1 MAKIIE
7 DKALGLEFVS
17 DDPLKSYNP
26 SLTIKPTG
34 DFDIP
39 GIGKVSKEAFA
50 PVNLW
55 ESDPTRQAA
64 VGQYLQGFDIA
75 DKYLSRENITPEDL
89 DDINEVMYRNQ
100 STVEAVANGF
110 VSRAISILPKTLNV
124 IGSIGGLGYGMMD
137 YMFDA
142 INPNEEAD
150 LGRSLNQGLD
160 NFWVR
165 GMNHWDE
172 SLKELMPVFGSK
184 YGYYSDSL
192 MDNLSSAK
200 FWGEDLFDGVAF
212 TVSAFVPGAG
222 WAKALDVMSKT
233 AKGANFFAQTAK
245 FAKYGKA
252 AQAMNAMSKEQ
263 LVASGVDKLTN
274 ILTTATNVIN
284 ESALE
289 AYEATKNFDKDTFI
303 AKKLQESPEAKRI
316 MQLEEQVS
324 MMRDDSE
331 IAGLINPEEG
341 PKAMKMRELQEA
353 KDNLLNQLDEEYLE
367 AKGQLGLNVFRA
379 NNLVLVLPDYLQ
391 SKLFTKAFGNASK
404 SIRAEARQTAN
415 KAIRTSSLK
424 EGFKQ
429 AGYAVG
435 REGFWEE
442 NAQTAS
448 STYYQEKAFGSPRID
463 NDVVGILDNM
473 VQNATF
479 QDKEGAKSIILGA
492 AAGGLS
498 SFGLGAYA
506 QREKNKEFDKETKLW
521 QNILTIAGA
530 SIKTAVDDWR
540 GLADENGNISTD
552 NFIKAFTF
560 AKDKKASIESQ
571 QVALLLGNEIAHE
584 LGRNDE
590 ITKLFWGEVSS
601 VNGSKYTSQE
611 EAIEVV
617 KSKLT
622 ALKEAEGADKET
634 IAMADGFVAKV
645 DRLSENLKKAEET
658 IDKVID
664 SENANAVDNKGILT
678 RSLFFAMNKLAEVN
692 DLIDN
697 AETISDKQRESL
709 GALATE
715 YQEAIDALS
724 DRTQVK
730 GLVQKFTDD
739 ANYHLALQN
748 QIAEETA
755 KPKET
760 QDPTKLKVLKYQLE
774 EFYEIY
780 GFQTAADKKS
790 RRAWGNNSLR
800 IGFAPTDVVNRG
812 TLGLRDKYFYD
823 LGRDALVHNEAER
836 LMADESGDVTAAEIV
851 SFVESDAL
859 HYLTKA
865 EADKFAAIADSKV
878 EALNE
883 AKSNSIV
890 VGEDYS
896 VDYTAFNELSKSPD
910 NIFTEKNSSKPSEL
924 INSAVAKKS
933 QERSE
938 FIGSE
943 DKEMSFANNIRR
955 RLATKF
961 KRDTDIMIE
970 KINEDIDSYS
980 NIEAIDARINDTQD
994 RIDVFEQSE
1003 DHKDLFK
1010 GDSAKFI
1017 ESLKEQK
1024 AVLEQLKGAAINNKG
1039 NKEAL
1044 DTKLKNIENQSMMS
1058 AFGLTLDGNKV
1069 KISNMVLIDKIKAIV
1084 GVDALNKLI
1093 SNLETDGMVGDY
1105 VFMDKFM
1112 YDLTE
1117 DQRTQISE
1125 AIKAEHAIVK
1135 DRLSKSVFRPKVA
1148 DGRLDQ
1154 YAAILENPQK
1164 ILTVF
1169 LGSKKKFK
1177 KGEDGYI
1184 FLLSTTNKKNII
1196 DRYMTHGNLD
1206 LLLEEITIDN
1216 GKTLMSE
1223 NVKLTAQDVA
1233 DTVEFLKDM
1242 IQMRNNARILS
1253 DLASTSDMSK
1263 FAKAE
1268 KDLLTSTTIGPSQ
1281 QQRSTIKRMYKWL
1294 GDFSSTKNS
1303 GFSDMIITNGIAGTG
1318 KTMVVA
1324 KMLFKILAKTNGIS
1338 VNKNVVV
1345 LGATKEVADNLSNS
1359 IGKTIGATSKAVED
1373 LKEEDLN
1380 DNISIIAV
1388 DEIGVPDIV
1397 RLGELSIKLR
1407 NVNAKRIERGLKPIK
1422 LIGFGDPNQV
1432 TEVKGDNASRITE
1445 LEGKVDGVQTTDLI
1459 DIKFAPTLLVQY
1471 RSDVDA
1477 INEAADEFSGR
1488 KKPVKNISA
1497 VSNVKNDDYEA
1508 KDAKGVHAYDNIN
1521 SFIQRIEGFLKANE
1535 NKTITLAYNTPEN
1548 KDEIYKRLSD
1558 EARKRVVFKNFFE
1571 LQGLTIDNLFINVK
1585 VEGID
1590 QKRFNSSM
1598 YMLLSR
1604 ATNYV
1609 AINDNHRN
1617 FTQKVDPVSIGKVAD
1632 RNIEQKVKNKD
1643 AYDKVVEEELA
1654 VMGDVVVVKKPTP
1667 KKPAKPSVQPTK
1679 ADEPELNPVNHQP
1692 ADPIEEEIDD
1702 TDDREITAEEK
1713 AELAAKEA
1721 ERVKTKSDD
1730 AKVGDIIEDTWEP
1743 GQVKIENPSGA
1754 NFKAADLKDGDKLF
1768 VLKMTPS
1775 EVKDRPKEVAILVK
1789 EIEVAGEKK
1798 YIEVAWLNRE
1808 EVKALGLEGHPLFK
1822 SKKGVDRSKDNDMY
1836 SDVEHAMFKDESGNL
1851 IQVNVDAARGF
1862 KVKYDPNIKATGNII
1877 SDTAGYVANKFK
1889 ILTGKLNVEYF
1900 LPTRS
1905 TMDKTNPKNIYSS
1918 LPLDLGV
1925 PYLIVTLPNGKTI
1938 HVRLN
1943 PKPFT
1948 KDNSW
1953 TINGVSAFERLEL
1966 FTEGSKTIIK
1976 WLEENSI
1983 ATAIGSSSYRDL
1995 LHAIGSSK
2003 ELMLAVDNDKKFKL
2017 AENISATTFEG
2028 ASSNR
2033 VDAEKMSMFFG
2044 GNIDLFNSFIAENK
2058 TALENV
2064 LNQYFSVKEETEIIN
2079 ITDSVKN
2086 GDPYKLGGAFEAFA
2100 DVVND
2105 KFASMLSG
2113 PLGAELAKNNPSK
2126 ETILEIFGIELE
2138 LTKDNVPSE
2147 SETNKSLTAAADEFA
2162 KEFKKL
2168 HGVRITK
2175 ERLVEIANEAW
2186 IAFEE
2191 GRMFPGGSS
2200 KKISK
2205 NGSDINAFRII
2216 RNIYK
2221 QMLVFSPIEHT
2232 DENGITY
2239 KWHAEFDNRRVDGK
2253 HVITRAYPGEE
2264 DRPFIVQGRTT
2275 QNSPIQAILNNVA
2288 RSNKTINGKNLRK
2301 YAPKKRVLVTHY
2313 ESDAVTLLWESRVDK
2328 TTVDHPVVEGMHLDA
2343 RAHGVDEEAFKMYMS
2358 IRDAA
2363 IAEYNKTK
2371 GYTSNK
2377 DHTEED
2383 RVDIQSVLEASI
2395 EQELI
2400 DRLIKNEANTNWAM
2414 DDLDAILS
2422 GSTRRQIVSNE
2433 IRDANK
2439 NGLAAMRE
2447 YQENFSSDF
2456 AGIQESTLIIKRDV
2470 PAAKP
2475 EQAPAESASATQE
2488 DVDTTPEEEVEAGVG
2503 LLDIGG
2509 SLSDLG
2515 MPEDD
2520 FDSFDMAEQVEE
2532 SPVIIKENSLKKDP
2546 EAKPTREEVTPENFE
2561 KNNTI
2566 VKYAMAIVGGKLHGI
2581 KTAPDKESIYA
2592 ITSDGKIGVYSANSR
2607 QIMRNPAKA
2616 GGSKVSKIGSGE
2628 SIYVDFIPGRVD
2640 SDGVVLEQ
2648 PKIRLL
2654 SDSREAFLV
2663 KEGTSQ
2669 EQLGRVIN
2677 VNTALAYLRR
2687 LFPNT
2692 DINTFRF
2699 LESVRGQG
2707 KDVFGRF
2714 IDGIIEVEKIAKS
2727 DNLYE
2732 NIVRHEAFHKVWREF
2747 MTASDRKIVVE
2758 AYLKTLPKE
2767 EQARYSNMSY
2777 AYLSMELEEHIARA
2791 YQVYNKNQDIKPGPM
2806 RKAML
2811 FLKRIFRDLVYLL
2824 TGNPAELNHYFN
2836 LIDYGFFNTQFD
2848 QFRGSK
2854 GYYGIIKD
2862 FQSVDNYIYAKEFVA
2877 ETYKY
2882 FLFNGRGASKIPM
2895 SQQEINAAVILVAQD
2910 RLNKRRAFLNA
2921 NAQKYM
2927 DKELTK
2933 EQVEKYEQA
2942 EKESKAY
2949 EMLLLSDKVL
2959 RDTEKL
2965 NDYKKILDD
2974 ETIDKE
2980 SKEYKEAKEAYDK
2993 TVARINKAKGQDFP
3007 RFSKIL
3013 DEILPGRADN
3023 KLATG
3028 VLNTGEQAE
3037 DTDLDYEDE
3046 EEFKDPSADSGVTAL
3061 SPFEAN
3067 SDKHDRET
3075 KMFASVKHALSTAR
3089 NLRYNTFIENGLAFR
3104 MVFKWF
3110 EGLNNDSDEILLQVR
3125 NRMIND
3131 VFKGDHK
3138 ITDTELIRDYGNRED
3153 VSMYFALK
3161 EIHDIASSNFYGK
3174 RYYDANPE
3182 LKGSRLEDNI
3192 TAILDSKGDVAYL
3205 AVHKK
3210 GKNISKALLQDL
3222 KNNADVILVSAKDL
3236 KLDKNNKHVLMVEKL
3251 ISEAAENG
3259 VTLKDYEVSAVMQKE
3274 IFRNTWV
3281 EIQNTFSSM
3290 KESNLIVVK
3299 RKDSFKGIEY
3309 SVVSG
3314 ASTEKQQLVIN
3325 NIKDEIAKKFKTKPD
3340 FIAWIKTQA
3349 TTFDLKSADIDAM
3362 TDDQL
3367 KETITAFF
3375 KSIGITT
3382 KPDFK
3387 NTTRVIWDSVVREL
3401 NWFSSANMVKWA
3413 ESQEAKAADKIADE
3427 NDAIAGRKGEEDA
3440 DYIDEV
3446 FEEEG
3451 TILNKLAS
3459 VISSENTKKRAG
3471 SFRGADDKKRY
3482 TIVMSEFA
3490 TKVITQLK
3498 SHEFG
3503 VRGGGIKLP
3512 DYLKTDF
3519 MRANPI
3525 LAGLQKIH
3533 KFHLH
3538 GGNKYSNNYSEDKVV
3553 DYNKEG
3559 FQQYMERSFMAYFMR
3574 GFKKGGKAVEYFQPV
3589 YVKSNRKDT
3598 TPAKMNV
3605 LTSEKII
3612 DTIYPQIFNQQLLQ
3626 DPDLGD
3632 EWNVD
3637 DEGTPVDVFKFV
3649 NMGPLKQAIM
3659 DATDNKFTK
3668 EKFVEMMRQGKTWN
3682 DLDAVFGESTIK
3694 KTKENLNKYFDGIAK
3709 QLAQRMVTDG
3719 VKLHVDMAQMVENLL
3734 VFDGMDPKVA
3744 KETVEKEFK
3753 DFGTNLFQSASANA
3767 KKDGKGI
3774 YSNKA
3779 SMLEAAVRLFAMN
3792 NEVNSYALNQI
3803 FTGNQNVFGKGVSI
3817 LKRMSVI
3824 FGPGM
3829 GIATGPMGAKVK
3841 SNVLVLKDPTYGSE
3855 YRKLIYGQVGLTESE
3870 INELLSKNSRGA
3882 INYADGQGYITPKR
3896 AQELRRAVG
3905 ASYNLSTVGKPLWYD
3920 IDENGVAHAIKYSWI
3935 ELTDEIVSSDSTGG
3949 LKALRD
3955 LMEKHDV
3962 DEAVFAS
3969 AVKVG
3974 LPKGVI
3980 DWDSIMNGKVEDADV
3995 SKAMLQMKNA
4005 NYRLQLNPEH
4015 GFGDNN
4021 TTVPSQLM
4029 FILNILNNNVEEA
4042 DKAYDA
4048 LMNLYKI
4055 GFKELS
4061 EKIKKHGKLSEE
4073 KVLDTLKTKFKS
4085 SPSAEIESNLL
4096 DEGVTTDWPAITN
4109 KAFSQMTSLFSKNTI
4124 NQRLKG
4130 GKTVLMASNGV
4141 TINGRE
4147 LSYSI
4152 EVDADGRKTIMSEAV
4167 LTREAAKQILT
4178 SEEYKELNDAI
4189 AKGRTPNLIFTNGNL
4204 FGYRIPS
4211 SELHSGVALKIVGLI
4226 DGPGVNIVVPKY
4238 IVEVHGSDFDVDSLF
4253 VIGRE
4258 VLRDKEGYMLNYT
4271 ENEKTGLL
4279 ELWELEEDEINELS
4293 TKDKKRYYKNI
4304 ITEMLLNAISKKENF
4319 VRANSAI
4326 SLASLEGLRV
4336 KIARETG
4343 GSVVKTEKNLSNVLE
4358 AFEVHQSSHNGSDG
4372 VGIFASSFKAIAYA
4386 MRAGLNKAI
4395 PRVTIN
4401 DNDDRQ
4407 KLVFNGKLIDLL
4419 SNKISTFEMIDALV
4433 NAAVDNVKEQ
4443 ILPYFNL
4450 NANTMSSFVGMLALD
4465 SGETNGI
4472 SNSNELAGRMA
4483 RQLFFKNIADYK
4495 SGNSFMTTAGVIN
4508 DIAEALKKL
4517 GKDIPESYE
4526 DLTTEE
4532 LTKALSFNE
4541 KAGINS
4547 LNELFEKLKGTSDAE
4562 LIDFAAQQVKFFE
4575 FYKSFN
4581 KVGEDLSKLSGL
4593 MSILREFPSDAIALE
4608 TKVKDFGAVF
4618 EEIHDKAAKPIDED
4632 LERKIEYSNVK
4643 SKDSFSIDLQEL
4655 FVTAPHLAEAH
4666 KVLTELYLTTEFYFF
4681 KHSKEV
4687 KRFVEQVSGITGK
4700 ILNETSNDEV
4710 AEEDKEEG
4718 QSKSSMKQDVKTK
4731 VSMRDDVIKFLI
4743 NAINWDP
4750 AFPGY
4755 NNLPPAE
4762 IEVNKEKRTVA
4773 GVDAFK
4779 KHFGEKI
4786 YALKEHLKTVS
4797 SEQGVNKK
4805 ILTNKFID
4813 ELSPRVSWGGITEW
4827 SMPRSVDFK
4836 SEDLIRLK
4844 ADFEKLNKYDIKY
4857 NEATKKWEVTE
4868 TDDLSYKEWQKDF
4881 VRYGT
4886 IVNGMSFG
4894 ASSFSLALP
4903 SDLYMGLSDGLRA
4916 MVEVIKDNP
4925 KILYNNKNRFFIQYA
4940 FNNILKVK
4948 SIDTKA
4954 EKEGASYSGFVEI
4967 QGKEHFFNLKFPL
4980 EVTKDK
4986 DNNEIVHENMPSLIR
5001 RTGNKISDIFML
5013 VGTKDKHAY
5022 YIRLGAQR
5030 PTMTYNTTEEE
5041 FMAAASTEFKDNK
5054 DTIMSLNEFKGMS
5067 EDVVQT
5073 VWATLNEQVRA
5084 ERLFSVKVDTTLPH
5098 IIVPNTLE
5106 DKFKVQSDLVE
5117 MLAKKYGSESFMAIV
5132 RNQSDITIS
5141 NPRVVMLK
5149 KRSSDSL
5156 AVVGTKEDVIDSTSW
5171 EAVKDNETIKSS
5183 GWTKEDWDA
5192 KSQEE
5197 KDQFIKCYV

>member
-1 MAKIIE
+1 MAKTIE

-26 SLTIKPTG
+26 SIAVKQTG
-34 DFDIP
+34 DFDVP
-39 GIGKVSKEAFA
+39 GIGTVSRESLA

-55 ESDPTRQAA
+55 QADPTRQEA
-64 VGQYLQGFDIA
+64 VGQYMQGIDMA

-110 VSRAISILPKTLNV
+110 VSRTLSIIPKTLNT
-124 IGSIGGLGYGMMD
+124 IGSLGGLGYGMMD

-142 INPNEEAD
+142 INPNTEAD

-172 SLKELMPVFGSK
+172 GLKELMPVFGSK

-192 MDNLSSAK
+192 ADNLTSAK
-200 FWGEDLFDGVAF
+200 FWAEDGFDGLAF
-212 TVSAFVPGAG
+212 TASAFVPGAG
-222 WAKALDVMSKT
+222 WAKALDAMSKT
-233 AKGANFFAQTAK
+233 AKAADFFAKTAK
-245 FAKYGKA
+245 FAKFGKA
-252 AQAMNAMSKEQ
+252 AKAMDAMSKEQ

-303 AKKLQESPEAKRI
+303 AKRLQESPEAKRI

-379 NNLVLVLPDYLQ
+379 NNMVLVLPDYLQ

-404 SIRAEARQTAN
+404 SIRAEARQAAN
-415 KAIRTSSLK
+415 KAIRTTALK

-429 AGYAVG
+429 AGYAIG

-442 NAQTAS
+442 NAQTAA
-448 STYYQEKAFGSPRID
+448 STYYQEKAFGTPRID
-463 NDVVGILDNM
+463 NDVVGILDTM
-473 VQNATF
+473 VKNATF

-506 QREKNKEFDKETKLW
+506 QRQKNKEFDKEEKLW
-521 QNILTIAGA
+521 QNILNIAGA
-530 SIKTAVDDWR
+530 SVKTAVDDWR
-540 GLADENGNISTD
+540 ALADENGNISTE

-560 AKDKKASIESQ
+560 AKDKKDAIESQ

-611 EAIEVV
+611 EAIEVI
-617 KSKLT
+617 KGKLT
-622 ALKEAEGADKET
+622 ALKEVEGADNET
-634 IAMADGFVAKV
+634 IAMADGFIAKV
-645 DRLSENLKKAEET
+645 DRLSENLKNAEET
-658 IDKVID
+658 INRVID
-664 SENANAVDNKGILT
+664 SEDKNAADNKDVLT

-692 DLIDN
+692 DLIEN
-697 AETISDKQRESL
+697 GETISDRQKEAL
-709 GALATE
+709 GALAEE

-724 DRTQVK
+724 DKNKVK
-730 GLVQKFTDD
+730 DLVQKFTDD

-780 GFQTAADKKS
+780 GFQTNADKKS
-790 RRAWGNNSLR
+790 RRAWGTNGLR
-800 IGFAPTDVVNRG
+800 LGFVPTDVVNRG

-823 LGRDALVHNEAER
+823 LGRDALARNEVER
-836 LMADESGDVTAAEIV
+836 LMADVNGDVTAAEIV
-851 SFVESDAL
+851 SFVESENF
-859 HYLTKA
+859 HYLTKE
-865 EADKFAAIADSKV
+865 EADRLSAIADSKAQ
-878 EALNE
+878 ALKE
-883 AKSNSIV
+883 AKDNSIIIDGNSIDTTV
-890 VGEDYS
+890 FD
-896 VDYTAFNELSKSPD
+896 ELSKSPD
-910 NIFTEKNSSKPSEL
+910 NIFTEATSSKPSEL
-924 INSAVAKKS
+924 IGNAYAKKS
-933 QERSE
+933 QERTE

-961 KRDTDIMIE
+961 KRDTDTMIE

-980 NIEAIDARINDTQD
+980 NIEAINERINATQD

-1024 AVLEQLKGAAINNKG
+1024 AVLEQLKGAALNNKG

-1044 DTKLKNIENQSMMS
+1044 DTKLKNIESQSMMS
-1058 AFGLTLDGNKV
+1058 AFGLMLDGGKV
-1069 KISNMVLIDKIKAIV
+1069 KISNMALIEKIKAIV

-1105 VFMDKFM
+1105 VFIDKFM
-1112 YDLTE
+1112 YDLTA

-1148 DGRLDQ
+1148 DGRLDK

-1169 LGSKKKFK
+1169 LGSKKMFK
-1177 KGEDGYI
+1177 KGADGYI
-1184 FLLSTTNKKNII
+1184 FLTSTTNKKNII
-1196 DRYMTHGNLD
+1196 DRYMIHGNLD

-1216 GKTLMSE
+1216 GKTLMAE
-1223 NVKLTAQDVA
+1223 NVKLTAQDVT
-1233 DTVEFLKDM
+1233 DVVEFLKDM

-1281 QQRSTIKRMYKWL
+1281 QQRSTIKRIYKWL
-1294 GDFSSTKNS
+1294 GDFSDTKNS
-1303 GFSDMIITNGIAGTG
+1303 GFSDMLIANGIAGTG
-1318 KTMVVA
+1318 KTMIVA
-1324 KMLFKILAKTNGIS
+1324 KMLFKLLAKTTGIN

-1388 DEIGVPDIV
+1388 DEIGVLNIV
-1397 RLGELSIKLR
+1397 RLGELAVKLR
-1407 NVNAKRIERGLKPIK
+1407 NVNAKRIEKGLNPIK

-1432 TEVKGDNASRITE
+1432 TEVEGDNASRITE
-1445 LEGKVDGVQTTDLI
+1445 LEGKVNEVQTTDLV
-1459 DIKFAPTLLVQY
+1459 DIKFAPTLMVQY
-1471 RSDVDA
+1471 RSDIDA

-1497 VSNVKNDDYEA
+1497 VSNVKSDEYEA

-1535 NKTITLAYNTPEN
+1535 KKTITLAYNLPEN

-1585 VEGID
+1585 VKGTD

-1617 FTQKVDPVSIGKVAD
+1617 FEQKVDPISMEKVAD
-1632 RNIEQKVKNKD
+1632 RNVEQKSKSKD

-1654 VMGDVVVVKKPTP
+1654 VMGDVVIAKQPTP
-1667 KKPAKPSVQPTK
+1667 KKTPKVSTPPTQNDK
-1679 ADEPELNPVNHQP
+1679 PELNPVNHQP
-1692 ADPIEEEIDD
+1692 ESPVEEEVDD
-1702 TDDREITAEEK
+1702 TDDREITPEEK

-1721 ERVKTKSDD
+1721 ERVKDKPDD

-1743 GQVKIENPSGA
+1743 GQVKVEDPRGA
-1754 NFKAADLKDGDKLF
+1754 NFKTADLKDGDKLF
-1768 VLKMTPS
+1768 VLKITPDTI
-1775 EVKDRPKEVAILVK
+1775 EGGPKEVAILVK

-1798 YIEVAWLNRE
+1798 YIEVAWLNKK
-1808 EVKALGLEGHPLFK
+1808 EVKDLGLEDHPLFK
-1822 SKKGVDRSKDNDMY
+1822 SKKGVDRSNDNDMY
-1836 SDVEHAMFKDESGNL
+1836 SDVEHAMFKDDDGNL
-1851 IQVNVDAARGF
+1851 VQVNVDAARGF

-1877 SDTAGYVANKFK
+1877 SDTAGYIADKFK
-1889 ILTGKLNVEYF
+1889 VLTGKLNVEYF

-1905 TMDKTNPKNIYSS
+1905 TMDKTNPKNAYSN

-1953 TINGVSAFERLEL
+1953 TINGISAFERLRL
-1966 FTEGSKTIIK
+1966 FTEGSEAIIK

-1983 ATAIGSSSYRDL
+1983 ATSIGSFSYRDL
-1995 LHAIGSSK
+1995 LHAIGSDK
-2003 ELMLAVDNDKKFKL
+2003 ELMTAPDGDKRFKL
-2017 AENISATTFEG
+2017 IEGLSATTFEG
-2028 ASSNR
+2028 AFNNSI
-2033 VDAEKMSMFFG
+2033 DAQKMSAFFG
-2044 GNIDLFNSFIAENK
+2044 GNIDLFNRFITENR
-2058 TALENV
+2058 TALEDV

-2079 ITDSVKN
+2079 ITNSIKE
-2086 GDPYKLGGAFEAFA
+2086 GDPYKLGGAFEVF
-2100 DVVND
+2100 
-2105 KFASMLSG
+2105 
-2113 PLGAELAKNNPSK
+2113 AELINKNFKDILSARSVAELKNGVLLTEESVFDIFDVKLDLMPNGDPS
-2126 ETILEIFGIELE
+2126 
-2138 LTKDNVPSE
+2138 DNDN
-2147 SETNKSLTAAADEFA
+2147 NKMMRAAAASFIENY
-2162 KEFKKL
+2162 KKL
-2168 HGVRITK
+2168 QSTGLTTDQIINVAQESWT
-2175 ERLVEIANEAW
+2175 
-2186 IAFEE
+2186 AFEE
-2191 GRMFPGGSS
+2191 GRMFPKGSS
-2200 KKISK
+2200 GKIPGSK
-2205 NGSDINAFRII
+2205 SEQNAFRII
-2216 RNIYK
+2216 RDLYK
-2221 QMLVFSPIEHT
+2221 QMLVFSPIEHE
-2232 DENGITY
+2232 DESGIIY
-2239 KWHAEFDNRRVDGK
+2239 KWHAEFNNKKIDGK

-2313 ESDAVTLLWESRVDK
+2313 ESDAVTLLWEQRVDPK
-2328 TTVDHPVVEGMHLDA
+2328 TVDHPLLENMHIDR
-2343 RAHGVDEEAFKMYMS
+2343 RAHAVDGEAFDLYVA

-2363 IAEYNKTK
+2363 IEAYNKEK
-2371 GYTSNK
+2371 GYADNA
-2377 DHTEED
+2377 EIEIED
-2383 RVDIQSVLEASI
+2383 YYEIQRVLTAVVP
-2395 EQELI
+2395 QELI
-2400 DRLIKNEANTNWAM
+2400 DRLMVSEANTNWAM
-2414 DDLDAILS
+2414 EDLKSILD
-2422 GSTRRQIVSNE
+2422 GNTRRQIVSEE
-2433 IRDANK
+2433 IRRANK

-2475 EQAPAESASATQE
+2475 EQAPAEAAAAPQE
-2488 DVDTTPEEEVEAGVG
+2488 QVNVTPEEEAETGVG
-2503 LLDIGG
+2503 LLDIGE
-2509 SLSDLG
+2509 SLSDIG
-2515 MPEDD
+2515 MPKDD
-2520 FDSFDMAEQVEE
+2520 FDD
-2532 SPVIIKENSLKKDP
+2532 
-2546 EAKPTREEVTPENFE
+2546 
-2561 KNNTI
+2561 
-2566 VKYAMAIVGGKLHGI
+2566 
-2581 KTAPDKESIYA
+2581 
-2592 ITSDGKIGVYSANSR
+2592 
-2607 QIMRNPAKA
+2607 
-2616 GGSKVSKIGSGE
+2616 
-2628 SIYVDFIPGRVD
+2628 
-2640 SDGVVLEQ
+2640 
-2648 PKIRLL
+2648 
-2654 SDSREAFLV
+2654 AFLV

-2687 LFPNT
+2687 LFPNA

-2714 IDGIIEVEKIAKS
+2714 VDGIIEVEKIAKS

-2758 AYLKTLPKE
+2758 AYLKTLPKD
-2767 EQARYSNMSY
+2767 EQAKYSNMSY
-2777 AYLSMELEEHIARA
+2777 AYLAIELEEHIARA

-2811 FLKRIFRDLVYLL
+2811 FLKRIFRDLMHFL

-2882 FLFNGRGASKIPM
+2882 FLFNGRGPSKIPM
-2895 SQQEINAAVILVAQD
+2895 SQQEMNAVVILVAQD
-2910 RLNKRRAFLNA
+2910 RLNKRKAFLSA

-2942 EKESKAY
+2942 EKEAKAY

-2959 RDTEKL
+2959 KDTEKL

-2993 TVARINKAKGQDFP
+2993 TVTRINKAKNQDFP

-3023 KLATG
+3023 KLASG
-3028 VLNTGEQAE
+3028 VLTVEDKVE
-3037 DTDLDYEDE
+3037 DTEIDYEDE

-3089 NLRYNTFIENGLAFR
+3089 NLQYNTFIDGGLAFR

-3110 EGLNNDSDEILLQVR
+3110 EGLNNDSNEILSQVR

-3161 EIHDIASSNFYGK
+3161 EIYDIASSNFYSK

-3192 TAILDSKGDVAYL
+3192 AVILDSKGDVAHL

-3210 GKNISKALLQDL
+3210 GEDISKALLQDL
-3222 KNNADVILVSAKDL
+3222 KNNADVILISAKDL
-3236 KLDKNNKHVLMVEKL
+3236 KLDKNNKHLLLVQEMIAK
-3251 ISEAAENG
+3251 AAKEG
-3259 VTLKDYEVSAVMQKE
+3259 LTLKDYEISAVMQKE

-3309 SVVSG
+3309 SVSSG

-3325 NIKDEIAKKFKTKPD
+3325 NVKDEIAKKFKTKSE
-3340 FIAWIKTQA
+3340 FMAWIKTQA
-3349 TTFDLKSADIDAM
+3349 TTFDLKSADIDTM
-3362 TDDQL
+3362 TDEQL
-3367 KETITAFF
+3367 KETIKAFF
-3375 KSIGITT
+3375 KSIGITS

-3413 ESQEAKAADKIADE
+3413 ESQEAKAVDKAADE
-3427 NDAIAGRKGEEDA
+3427 NDMIAGRKDEEDA

-3451 TILNKLAS
+3451 TILSKLAS
-3459 VISSENTKKRAG
+3459 VISAENTKRRAG
-3471 SFRGADDKKRY
+3471 SFRGADDRKRY

-3503 VRGGGIKLP
+3503 VRGGNIKLP

-3538 GGNKYSNNYSEDKVV
+3538 GGNKYSNNYSEDKVI

-3574 GFKKGGKAVEYFQPV
+3574 GFKKGGSSVEYFQPV

-3612 DTIYPQIFNQQLLQ
+3612 NTIYPQLFNQQLLQ

-3632 EWNVD
+3632 KWNVD
-3637 DEGTPVDVFKFV
+3637 DSGTPVDVFKFV
-3649 NMGPLKQAIM
+3649 NMGPLKQAVI

-3668 EKFVEMMRQGKTWN
+3668 EKFIEMMRQGKTWN
-3682 DLDAVFGESTIK
+3682 DLDSIFGEGTINK
-3694 KTKENLNKYFDGIAK
+3694 VKENLNKYFDGVAK
-3709 QLAQRMVTDG
+3709 QLAQRMVTEG

-3744 KETVEKEFK
+3744 KEVVEKEFK
-3753 DFGTNLFQSASANA
+3753 DFGANLFQSASANA
-3767 KKDGKGI
+3767 KKEGKGI

-3779 SMLEAAVRLFAMN
+3779 SMIEAAVRLFAMN

-3803 FTGNQNVFGKGVSI
+3803 FTANQNVFGKGVSI

-3829 GIATGPMGAKVK
+3829 GIAVGPMGAKVK
-3841 SNVLVLKDPTYGSE
+3841 SNVLVLKDPTYGDD
-3855 YRKLIYGQVGLTESE
+3855 YRKLIYEKVGLTKSE
-3870 INELLSKNSRGA
+3870 IDELLEKNSKGA
-3882 INYADGQGYITPKR
+3882 VNYADGQGYITPKR
-3896 AQELRRAVG
+3896 AQELRRSVG

-3949 LKALRD
+3949 LKALRE

-3974 LPKGVI
+3974 LPKGVV
-3980 DWDSIMNGKVEDADV
+3980 DWDAVMNKTADDDMV

-4029 FILNILNNNVEEA
+4029 FILNILNNNIEEA
-4042 DKAYDA
+4042 DLAYDA

-4055 GFKELS
+4055 GFSELS
-4061 EKIKKHGKLSEE
+4061 DKIKKDGKLSEE
-4073 KVLDTLKTKFKS
+4073 RVLDTLKTKFKS

-4096 DEGVTTDWPAITN
+4096 DEGVTTDWPAVTN

-4141 TINGRE
+4141 TVNGRE

-4152 EVDADGRKTIMSEAV
+4152 DTDKDGNKTIMSEAV
-4167 LTREAAKQILT
+4167 LTESAAKSILT
-4178 SEEYKELNDAI
+4178 KEEYDDLKRAIEKGETPELVFA
-4189 AKGRTPNLIFTNGNL
+4189 NGNL

-4258 VLRDKEGYMLNYT
+4258 VVYNKEGVLINYDWDKKNNRYKLRIAT
-4271 ENEKTGLL
+4271 
-4279 ELWELEEDEINELS
+4279 EDEIEALPI
-4293 TKDKKRYYKNI
+4293 KDKKRYYKNI
-4304 ITEMLLNAISKKENF
+4304 VTEMLLKAISKRENF

-4326 SLASLEGLRV
+4326 SLAALEGLRV

-4343 GSVVKTEKNLSNVLE
+4343 GSVVKSEKNLSNVLE

-4419 SNKISTFEMIDALV
+4419 SNKITTFEMIDALV

-4465 SGETNGI
+4465 AGETNGI

-4495 SGNSFMTTAGVIN
+4495 SGNSFMATAGVIN

-4532 LTKALSFNE
+4532 LTKALAFNE

-4547 LNELFEKLKGTSDAE
+4547 LNELYEKLKNTTDAE

-4608 TKVKDFGAVF
+4608 TKVKDFGSVF
-4618 EEIHDKAAKPIDED
+4618 EEVDEKVAKPIDWD
-4632 LERKIEYSNVK
+4632 LERTIDYSKVK

-4655 FVTAPHLAEAH
+4655 FITAPHLAEAH
-4666 KVLTELYLTTEFYFF
+4666 KVLIELYLATEFYFF

-4687 KRFVEQVSGITGK
+4687 RAFVEQVSGITGK
-4700 ILNETSNDEV
+4700 ILNETSNEEV
-4710 AEEDKEEG
+4710 AEGDKEEG
-4718 QSKSSMKQDVKTK
+4718 ESKSSMKQDVKTK

-4805 ILTNKFID
+4805 ILINKFID
-4813 ELSPRVSWGGITEW
+4813 ELSPRVGWGGITEW

-4857 NEATKKWEVTE
+4857 NEETKKWEVSE

-4903 SDLYMGLSDGLRA
+4903 SDLYMGLSDGLRT
-4916 MVEVIKDNP
+4916 MVEVIKSNP
-4925 KILYNNKNRFFIQYA
+4925 KMLYNNKHRFFIQYA

-4986 DNNEIVHENMPSLIR
+4986 DNNEVVHDNMPSLIR

-5041 FMAAASTEFKDNK
+5041 FAAAASTEFKDNK

-5067 EDVVQT
+5067 EIDAEA
-5073 VWATLNEQVRA
+5073 VWSTLNEQVRA
-5084 ERLFSVKVDTTLPH
+5084 ERLFSVKVDTTMPH

-5106 DKFKVQSDLVE
+5106 DKFKVQPDLVE
-5117 MLAKKYGSESFMAIV
+5117 MLAKKYGSEPFMAIV

-5156 AVVGTKEDVIDSTSW
+5156 AVVGTKEDVIDNTSW
-5171 EAVKDNETIKSS
+5171 DAVKDNDVIKSS

-5192 KSQEE
+5192 KTQEE